1 MSPTHTPSMH
11 SSSQVGPVVEEVLPS
26 VRPLSVLVLV
36 SEVAEVAL
44 VVSVAE
50 VSDVGIV
57 VLPSLALALPEP
69 VVPVSL
75 PPEVGPL
82 VGLVLDSLALPL
94 ALSLALSQPAESQ
107 AVSSPQEASVMP
119 STEAKAV

>member
-1 MSPTHTPSMH
+1 M
-11 SSSQVGPVVEEVLPS
+11 
-26 VRPLSVLVLV
+26 RPLSVLVLV
-36 SEVAEVAL
+36 SEVVEVAP
-44 VVSVAE
+44 VSVAE

-75 PPEVGPL
+75 APEVGPL
-82 VGLVLDSLALPL
+82 VGLVLDSLALP
-94 ALSLALSQPAESQ
+94 LALSQPAESQ